1 MAQRGCAETGCSLFF
16 KKAPVAGAKYCDS
29 KVKGHMRN
37 LFGQE
42 GPVMRAISDLST
54 LVFLNILT
62 VIFCIPIVTAGA
74 SLAAMHYVIMEMIE
88 ERGGGLVS
96 EFWKRFRENLRNATP
111 VWLIL
116 LAAAAFLYADQRII
130 AGGQL
135 GLPRAMLIPIY
146 VGAFVVAAVYVYA
159 IPLTA
164 RFVYSTGAVFRN
176 AVILAA
182 AYLPRTILMAA
193 ITVAIPYLFANV
205 SSLMPLFFL
214 LGFSMPAY
222 LCALL
227 YTPVFEKMIGKREDE
242 DRPWIL
248 PEDDTKGNEE

>member
-1 MAQRGCAETGCSLFF
+1 
-16 KKAPVAGAKYCDS
+16 
-29 KVKGHMRN
+29 MRN

-88 ERGGGLVS
+88 ERGGPLVS

-146 VGAFVVAAVYVYA
+146 VGALKIGDYFNTDGIIQVV
-159 IPLTA
+159 
-164 RFVYSTGAVFRN
+164 
-176 AVILAA
+176 
-182 AYLPRTILMAA
+182 
-193 ITVAIPYLFANV
+193 
-205 SSLMPLFFL
+205 
-214 LGFSMPAY
+214 
-222 LCALL
+222 
-227 YTPVFEKMIGKREDE
+227 
-242 DRPWIL
+242 
-248 PEDDTKGNEE
+248 PEDIKTIIETLSPEEEYYKHLEAIEDNYRRVQDYYCFEDWLYKRYGGLLNGLINNR

>member
-1 MAQRGCAETGCSLFF
+1 
-16 KKAPVAGAKYCDS
+16 
-29 KVKGHMRN
+29 
-37 LFGQE
+37 
-42 GPVMRAISDLST
+42 
-54 LVFLNILT
+54 
-62 VIFCIPIVTAGA
+62 
-74 SLAAMHYVIMEMIE
+74 
-88 ERGGGLVS
+88 
-96 EFWKRFRENLRNATP
+96 
-111 VWLIL
+111 
-116 LAAAAFLYADQRII
+116 
-130 AGGQL
+130 
-135 GLPRAMLIPIY
+135 MLIPIY

-193 ITVAIPYLFANV
+193 ITVA
-205 SSLMPLFFL
+205 MFFL

>member
-1 MAQRGCAETGCSLFF
+1 
-16 KKAPVAGAKYCDS
+16 
-29 KVKGHMRN
+29 
-37 LFGQE
+37 
-42 GPVMRAISDLST
+42 MRAISDLST

-88 ERGGGLVS
+88 DRGGGLLQ

-164 RFVYSTGAVFRN
+164 RLVRVFHRRSVQERGDPGCGISAPDDPDGCDHGGDPLPVRECLKAYAAVLPARTFAPGLLVCA
-176 AVILAA
+176 AVQAG
-182 AYLPRTILMAA
+182 
-193 ITVAIPYLFANV
+193 V
-205 SSLMPLFFL
+205 
-214 LGFSMPAY
+214 
-222 LCALL
+222 
-227 YTPVFEKMIGKREDE
+227 
-242 DRPWIL
+242 
-248 PEDDTKGNEE
+248 